1 MRGAQN
7 PLRTKCS
14 LVLQRFHTEPR
25 SNVEHFG
32 SACNCYADR
41 ALRHFG
47 RERIV
52 RALSD
57 KPEEGGMAS
66 IERKSMDKPDET
78 RTPDKTVVGV
88 VHLGA
93 ATVARL
99 SVQPGWRW
107 SECIKPVVGGE
118 SCQAAHLGYV
128 VSGRIHIASDDGTE
142 LDLGPGDVYRLDP
155 GHDAWVLGDEPAV
168 ALEFEGKTAETY
180 AKG

>member
-1 MRGAQN
+1 
-7 PLRTKCS
+7 
-14 LVLQRFHTEPR
+14 
-25 SNVEHFG
+25 
-32 SACNCYADR
+32 
-41 ALRHFG
+41 
-47 RERIV
+47 
-52 RALSD
+52 
-57 KPEEGGMAS
+57 MAS
-66 IERKSMDKPDET
+66 IECKSMDKPDET

-99 SVQPGWRW
+99 SVQPGCRW

-128 VSGRIHIASDDGTE
+128 VSGRTHIASDDGTE